1 MLAFLIKVTF
11 EKKVGTKKEDWFYEL
26 KSNSKE
32 YHTSFIHVMK
42 TLQETYEPM
51 KKSEKGFL
59 KYKCV
64 DVFFNDKR
72 IDTINPKKS
81 RNENIITVDY
91 LLKIKWAEISAQD
104 IYKITNIN
112 FPSILWQLDDASKR
126 LVRNYSMENPLDL
139 SNGQKIINFDF
150 KTESVIV
157 YSDPL
162 HIKKS
167 KYKTP
172 VRYRG
177 Q

>member
-1 MLAFLIKVTF
+1 LALKLKVTF

-26 KSNSKE
+26 KSNSE
-32 YHTSFIHVMK
+32 NFHANFIHVMK
-42 TLQETYEPM
+42 TLRETYGPM
-51 KKSEKGFL
+51 KKTEKGFL
-59 KYKCV
+59 NYKFI
-64 DVFFNDKR
+64 DVFFNDKK
-72 IDTINPKKS
+72 IDTIYSKKT
-81 RNENIITVDY
+81 RNENILTVDY
-91 LLKIKWAEISAQD
+91 LLKLKWAELSVQD

-126 LVRNYSMENPLDL
+126 LIRNYATDDPLLL
-139 SNGQKIINFDF
+139 SNGQKIKKFEF
-150 KTESVIV
+150 KTEPVIV

>member
-1 MLAFLIKVTF
+1 MSLSLKVTF
-11 EKKVGTKKEDWFYEL
+11 VKKVGTKKEDWFYEL
-26 KSNSKE
+26 KSNSKN
-32 YHTSFIHVMK
+32 YHTNFIHVMK
-42 TLQETYEPM
+42 TLQETYDPM
-51 KKSEKGFL
+51 KISEKGFL
-59 KYKCV
+59 KYKCI
-64 DVFFNDKR
+64 DMYFNGKR
-72 IDTINPKKS
+72 IDTLYPKKT

-91 LLKIKWAEISAQD
+91 LLKIKWAELSAQD

-126 LVRNYSMENPLDL
+126 LVRNYSMDNPLDL
-139 SNGQKIINFDF
+139 SNGQKIIKFNF
-150 KTESVIV
+150 KTEAVIV

>member
-1 MLAFLIKVTF
+1 MDFPTF
-11 EKKVGTKKEDWFYEL
+11 VKKTGIQKEDWFYEL

-32 YHTSFIHVMK
+32 YHTNFIHVMK

-59 KYKCV
+59 NYKYI
-64 DVFFNDKR
+64 DIFFNDKK
-72 IDTINPKKS
+72 IDTIHSKKT
-81 RNENIITVDY
+81 RNENIMTVDY
-91 LLKIKWAEISAQD
+91 LLKLKWAELSALD

-126 LVRNYSMENPLDL
+126 LVRNYSIDNPLDL
-139 SNGQKIINFDF
+139 SNGQKIIKFDF

-162 HIKKS
+162 HVKKS

-172 VRYRG
+172 VRFRG